1 MNDDNYKFLIAG
13 VGGQGTV
20 LASDIL
26 AEVGIRLGYDTK
38 KSDIL
43 GLAVRGGSVVSHI
56 QWAPRVH
63 SPVIDEYDVDY
74 LIGFEWL
81 ETLRR
86 LSYVKPDGFVLA
98 NDCRIDPMTVTSGQI
113 DYPDKED
120 IMAKLKAAAKDV
132 QTIAGTQSALD
143 LGNVLC
149 FNMVVLGGLSKI
161 LGNEPEIWRSVIK
174 DRVPEK
180 VVALN
185 LTAYEKGRNLIT
197 PFISHR
203 L

>member
-1 MNDDNYKFLIAG
+1 MPEDTYKFLIAG

-56 QWAPRVH
+56 QWAPKVH
-63 SPVIDEYDVDY
+63 SPVLDEYDVDY

-86 LSYVKPDGFVLA
+86 LSYIKPDGFILA
-98 NDCRIDPMTVTSGQI
+98 NDCRIDPMTVTSGEAN
-113 DYPDKED
+113 YPEKER
-120 IMAKLKAAAKDV
+120 MMGEFKNAAQHV
-132 QTIAGTQSALD
+132 QTIAGTQTALD

-149 FNMVVLGGLSKI
+149 FNIVVLGGLSKI
-161 LGNEPEIWRSVIK
+161 LGNDPDLWRAVIK
-174 DRVPEK
+174 ERVPAK
-180 VVALN
+180 VADLN
-185 LTAYEKGRNLIT
+185 LTAYEKGRALIN
-197 PFISHR
+197 
-203 L
+203 

>member
-1 MNDDNYKFLIAG
+1 MSEDTFKFLIAG

-56 QWAPRVH
+56 QWAPVVH
-63 SPVIDEYDVDY
+63 SPVLDENDVDY

-86 LSYVKPDGFVLA
+86 LSYLKPDGFVLA
-98 NDCRIDPMTVTSGQI
+98 NDCRIDPMTVTSGQA
-113 DYPDKED
+113 DYPGHDRIMTD
-120 IMAKLKAAAKDV
+120 IQNV
-132 QTIAGTQSALD
+132 TSHVRTIAGTQTALD

-149 FNMVVLGGLSKI
+149 FNIVVLGGLSKMI
-161 LGNEPEIWRSVIK
+161 GNEPDIWRSVIK

-180 VVALN
+180 VAELN
-185 LTAYEKGRNLIT
+185 LTAYEKGRDLI
-197 PFISHR
+197 S
-203 L
+203 

>member
-1 MNDDNYKFLIAG
+1 MPEDTYKFLIAG

-56 QWAPRVH
+56 QWAPKVH
-63 SPVIDEYDVDY
+63 SPVLDENDVDY

-86 LSYVKPDGFVLA
+86 LSYIKADGFILA
-98 NDCRIDPMTVTSGQI
+98 NDCRIDPMTVTSGEAT
-113 DYPDKED
+113 YPEKERMMSD
-120 IMAKLKAAAKDV
+120 FKQAAQQV
-132 QTIAGTQSALD
+132 RTIAGTQTALD

-149 FNMVVLGGLSKI
+149 FNIVVLGGLSKI
-161 LGNEPEIWRSVIK
+161 LGHEADIWRAVIK
-174 DRVPEK
+174 ERVPAK
-180 VVALN
+180 VADLN
-185 LTAYEKGRNLIT
+185 LTAYEKGRELIN
-197 PFISHR
+197 
-203 L
+203 